1 MEVDFLFTIVLD
13 LFFSVPLVTVVAFKG
28 VVVLLGVVV
37 GVLVFGVVVVVEVVE
52 VDAFLGLV
60 MVPLAVLLVDFL
72 LLLLSSLSSDVLLRD
87 FVFSPVVVD
96 PPLLVVAVVDEVDVF
111 ALDGALRLGAVVVV
125 TGLFFSAL
133 INTHIF

>member
-1 MEVDFLFTIVLD
+1 MEVDFLFTVVLD
-13 LFFSVPLVTVVAFKG
+13 LFFSVPLVTVVAFIG

-72 LLLLSSLSSDVLLRD
+72 LLLLSSLSSDVFLRD
-87 FVFSPVVVD
+87 FVFSPVVAD
-96 PPLLVVAVVDEVDVF
+96 PPLLVVVVFDAVDVF
-111 ALDGALRLGAVVVV
+111 ALAGALRLGAVVVV
-125 TGLFFSAL
+125 AGLFFSAL
-133 INTHIF
+133 INTHIY